1 MTPGGS
7 AAAALAARTS
17 IERHDLALVLGSGW
31 RETVDGLGEVVAR
44 TPVADLPGFS
54 APTVEG
60 HGADALSIAVDGGHV
75 LAFTGRSHY
84 YESRDVQQV
93 VHAVRTAAA
102 AGCSTVLL
110 TSASGGIREDLAPG
124 DIVVISDHI
133 NLTGASPL
141 LGAEFVD
148 LTDLYASRLRAV
160 CREVDP
166 SLTEGVYAGYWGPN
180 FETPAEI
187 RAYRTLGADVVG
199 MSTVLEAIAAH
210 AAGMGVLAL
219 TLVTNRAAG
228 LGGRLDH
235 GHVLEVAA
243 AGASRASALLAQV
256 VPRVLAAQATA
267 R

>member
-1 MTPGGS
+1 MTQPD
-7 AAAALAARTS
+7 AAEAARALAAATT

-31 RETVDGLGEVVAR
+31 RTTIDGLGHVVAR

-54 APTVEG
+54 APTVAG
-60 HGADALSIAVDGGHV
+60 HGAEAISIAVGDHHV

-84 YESRDVQQV
+84 YESRDAQLVA
-93 VHAVRTAAA
+93 HAVRTAAA
-102 AGCSTVLL
+102 AGCRVAVL

-124 DIVVISDHI
+124 DIVVLSDHI

-141 LGAEFVD
+141 VGAEFVD
-148 LTDLYASRLRAV
+148 LTDLYSARLRAL
-160 CREVDP
+160 CHDVDP
-166 SLTEGVYAGYWGPN
+166 SLTECVYAGYWGPN
-180 FETPAEI
+180 YETPAEI

-210 AAGMGVLAL
+210 AAGMSVLGL

-235 GHVLEVAA
+235 TEVLEVAA
-243 AGASRASALLAQV
+243 AGAARAGRLLAQV
-256 VPRVLAAQATA
+256 VRRAVAG
-267 R
+267 